1 MQFSLSLSQ
10 FLLGL
15 SSVFLFTVFSKD
27 EVVVAA
33 VGEATAGRH
42 FGVEAD
48 ILFAKSST
56 CSYAF
61 TLISLSEWD
70 LSFTFHT
77 QMCSLYTLINPKMNS
92 GLALRS
98 HGKKERGI
106 RNARLPTERQFLSAV
121 PKHDN
126 VKTRP
131 CRERRKAL
139 NTLNLHYVFP

>member
-1 MQFSLSLSQ
+1 MTLLIMQFSLSLSQ

-61 TLISLSEWD
+61 TLISLSE
-70 LSFTFHT
+70 
-77 QMCSLYTLINPKMNS
+77 
-92 GLALRS
+92 
-98 HGKKERGI
+98 
-106 RNARLPTERQFLSAV
+106 
-121 PKHDN
+121 
-126 VKTRP
+126 
-131 CRERRKAL
+131 
-139 NTLNLHYVFP
+139 